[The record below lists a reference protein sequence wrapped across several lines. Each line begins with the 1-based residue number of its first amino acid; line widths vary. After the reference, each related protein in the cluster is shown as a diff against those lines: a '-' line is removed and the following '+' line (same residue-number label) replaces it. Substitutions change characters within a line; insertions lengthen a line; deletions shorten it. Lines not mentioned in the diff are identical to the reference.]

1 MLNIGCQR
9 SVTRHHGS
17 YCRGEKKTCTRLC
30 YNMQEANKT
39 KWKLTRHWIKDASL
53 QQNCYI
59 TPVEVYSKRWLGLV
73 FCFPPQTQRRNKF
86 FSMPKLLGS
95 IWLGWNREDRKWWK
109 KKKKSVLLGVKM
121 REENGEARQF
131 SLWAHQNSLPKSRR
145 KLKWKLVAIFG
156 WNFPNPTSILFELLC
171 LFLLCYFVFF
181 LILFF
186 CLFYLV
192 FIFSSDFFPFHAYPF
207 IRLFIYFLLFFS
219 FVLILLFSTVLDFC
233 F

>member
-9 SVTRHHGS
+9 SMTRHHGS

-109 KKKKSVLLGVKM
+109 KKKKMFCWESKWGKKMVRLGSFLSGPTKTLSPNRGENSSGNLLLYLDEIVPIQRPYYLNFCVFFSSV
-121 REENGEARQF
+121 
-131 SLWAHQNSLPKSRR
+131 
-145 KLKWKLVAIFG
+145 
-156 WNFPNPTSILFELLC
+156 ILF
-171 LFLLCYFVFF
+171 
-181 LILFF
+181 
-186 CLFYLV
+186 
-192 FIFSSDFFPFHAYPF
+192 SSW
-207 IRLFIYFLLFFS
+207 
-219 FVLILLFSTVLDFC
+219 FC
-233 F
+233 FFVSFI